1 MHCDQIGLLLSEFVE
16 DRLPATQR
24 AEVVEHVRQCPYC
37 QQDVEHLQALAD
49 MAEHWVDAPVPNWQ
63 PVSPFST
70 APTKKPWMSWLSLAF
85 SISAFALVFS
95 QANLQINDQGFH
107 LSFGQPAAPAL
118 DVAALEKRLDLFE
131 QQQQINVSNQ
141 LTAWEITQQESNQ
154 KVLTTMLAYSREQQ
168 RRDLAQFVDYW
179 ETVRAEDQ
187 VQQGQVFNR
196 LIDTQQQS
204 RSELRALKAAVL
216 TTTTPSEDL

>member
-16 DRLPATQR
+16 DRLPPAQR
-24 AEVVEHVRQCPYC
+24 AEVVEHLRQCPHC
-37 QQDVEHLQALAD
+37 QQDVGQLQALSD
-49 MAEHWVDAPVPNWQ
+49 LAEHWIDAPVPHWQ
-63 PVSPFST
+63 PVSPFPNN
-70 APTKKPWMSWLSLAF
+70 AAKKPWLPWLSLAF
-85 SISAFALVFS
+85 SVSAFAMVFS
-95 QANLQINDQGFH
+95 QANLQVNEQGFH
-107 LSFGQPAAPAL
+107 LRFGQPPAQAL

-131 QQQQINVSNQ
+131 QQQQINLSNQ
-141 LTAWEITQQESNQ
+141 LAAWEITQQESNQ